1 MKLSLFDLKDCY
13 NNILNYLEEEDDTDM
28 IEILDGIQ
36 DEIGVKCENIA
47 RLIQSIKGEVD
58 VLDREAKRLQKKK
71 KTRENKIKSLKNYV
85 EVSMIMMDTKKI
97 KTKYYDFS
105 IQKNPPR
112 LVVEMEKYIPEKYFK
127 LNRKLDKR
135 NLLQDIK
142 QDKINPKGVMV
153 EQTES
158 LRIR

>member
-58 VLDREAKRLQKKK
+58 VLDKEAKRLQKKK

-112 LVVEMEKYIPEKYFK
+112 LVVETEKYIPEKYFK